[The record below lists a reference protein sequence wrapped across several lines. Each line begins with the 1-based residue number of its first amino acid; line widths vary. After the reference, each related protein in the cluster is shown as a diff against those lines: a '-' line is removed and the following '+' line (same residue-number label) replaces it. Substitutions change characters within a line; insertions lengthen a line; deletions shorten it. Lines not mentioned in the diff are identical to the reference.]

1 MRFKKG
7 EIVPYDIMNR
17 MEEDYYKV
25 TFGVDVEIRDY
36 VIYPMHPMKKDES
49 IFICNGVIGEIRYP
63 VKRSTYNKIMMNKK
77 RKEGFSFSTI
87 RMRMS

>member
-7 EIVPYDIMNR
+7 EIVPYDIIDR
-17 MEEDYYKV
+17 KEEDYHKV
-25 TFGVDVEIRDY
+25 IFGVDVEIRGNT
-36 VIYPMHPMKKDES
+36 IYPIYPMKKDES